1 MRKLNYFDLLQ
12 PAFMQMKKVMLEPF
26 NKDKWLFI
34 IIVSLLSGT
43 FIGYNPNVAQNAIKM
58 LAQNGNIPS
67 VDPSIILTIA
77 ITTLILIIAIGLA
90 LLRAGACARYMN
102 IDAIMN
108 NRIGFR
114 ELWNKYY
121 IKSAKYF
128 GFSLKIIFM
137 ALVMSIAMAVLGVLL
152 GGMGAAGSSGNIGL
166 GCLTAGILGILLLI
180 GIIWLMI
187 YQFIG
192 STCAVPAM
200 LRMNESVSFD
210 EAIKECT
217 HKINERKKEAFGF
230 FVANILLSMVIGG
243 LLSTAAGIFTIM
255 MLAAAIALES
265 SPAIGI
271 SIVLII
277 NLVYFLIMCVVNG
290 PYAAFIVSYQLLSF
304 SMLFPEY
311 ALLLPVRDES
321 GKIIGTMSYEEHLEN
336 ERKAY
341 ETQSGIEYGINGM
354 DGNYQL

>member
-12 PAFMQMKKVMLEPF
+12 PAFMQMKKVMFEPF

-34 IIVSLLSGT
+34 IIVSMLSGT
-43 FIGYNPNVAQNAIKM
+43 FIGYNPEVAKNAIKI
-58 LAQNGNIPS
+58 LAKTWDIPS
-67 VDPSIILTIA
+67 VDPNRMLVLGIS
-77 ITTLILIIAIGLA
+77 TLIFLIGISLA

-114 ELWNKYY
+114 DLWNKYY

-137 ALVMSIAMAVLGVLL
+137 TFFMSIVMGILFVLL
-152 GGMGAAGSSGNIGL
+152 GGMVSAGSSENTGI
-166 GCLTAGILGILLLI
+166 GCLIAGILGILLII
-180 GIIWLMI
+180 GFVWIII

-200 LRMNESVSFD
+200 LRMNESASFD
-210 EAIKECT
+210 DAIKECT

-230 FVANILLSMVIGG
+230 FVANILLAMVIGG
-243 LLSTAAGIFTIM
+243 LLSTATGIFTIM

-265 SPAIGI
+265 SPALGI

-290 PYAAFIVSYQLLSF
+290 PYASFIVSYQLLSF

-311 ALLLPVRDES
+311 ALLLPVRNES

-336 ERKAY
+336 ERRAY
-341 ETQSGIEYGINGM
+341 ETQSGIEYGINDM
-354 DGNYQL
+354 DGNYQI